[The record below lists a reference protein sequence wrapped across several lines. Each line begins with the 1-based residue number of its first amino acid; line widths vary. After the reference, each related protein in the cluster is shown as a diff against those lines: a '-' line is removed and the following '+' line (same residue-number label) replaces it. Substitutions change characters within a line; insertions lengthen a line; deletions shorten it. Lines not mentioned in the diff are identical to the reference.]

1 MSVDLDWEQLTGG
14 PDGEALAESI
24 RAFIDHRFQ
33 QVALP
38 KMISAVKVHSFEFG
52 SVPPELEL
60 KDVSDPLPDFYE
72 DEDEDEDEDDED
84 EDEDDNNGNDNGG
97 APVDQPTIPLDG
109 FTQARGQQPGV
120 DQKSVRG
127 LPNRRSSIDRKPLAP
142 PESQIPSAASVRPPL
157 NVPRPP
163 LSRSSTPGI
172 PGGTSNLS
180 YFHLPLSAGLS
191 GAATPFGA
199 FGGPHGWLEQAH
211 GPWHHH
217 ETGPADRRLSSPE
230 ATSNNMQDLDDKLEA
245 IPETP
250 KEKASEDLQI
260 VTHVRY
266 SGDIKLTLSAD
277 ILLDYPMPS
286 FAGIPLQL
294 KVTGMTFDGIAILAY
309 IKHKAHFCFLS
320 PEDADALVGGY
331 TSNSDDED
339 SQKSQQTHKPVG
351 KLFEQIRV
359 ESEIGRRASGKQSLK
374 NVSKVEKFVLEQVRR
389 IFENE
394 FVYPSFWTF
403 LV

>member
-1 MSVDLDWEQLTGG
+1 MSLDLDWDQLTGG

-24 RAFIDHRFQ
+24 RAFIDDRFQ
-33 QVALP
+33 KVALP
-38 KMISAVKVHSFEFG
+38 KMISSVKVLAFEFG
-52 SVPPELEL
+52 SVAPELEL

-72 DEDEDEDEDDED
+72 DDEDDEAGPISPESVD
-84 EDEDDNNGNDNGG
+84 QQTGAGSPRAGRANIHASTNTAAQKPSESRNQHNGG
-97 APVDQPTIPLDG
+97 ASSTSDTRQMMSHFGPWPSNE
-109 FTQARGQQPGV
+109 ASR
-120 DQKSVRG
+120 
-127 LPNRRSSIDRKPLAP
+127 PNLT
-142 PESQIPSAASVRPPL
+142 
-157 NVPRPP
+157 
-163 LSRSSTPGI
+163 RSSTPGI
-172 PGGTSNLS
+172 PGGTSNMS

-199 FGGPHGWLEQAH
+199 FGGPHGWLDQAH

-217 ETGPADRRLSSPE
+217 ETGPNGRRISPPGDPDDLPPTTGEKLQAIPE
-230 ATSNNMQDLDDKLEA
+230 AT
-245 IPETP
+245 
-250 KEKASEDLQI
+250 KEKASEDVQI
-260 VTHVRY
+260 VAHVRY
-266 SGDIKLTLSAD
+266 SGDVKLTLTAD

-286 FAGIPLQL
+286 FVGIPLQL
-294 KVTGMTFDGIAILAY
+294 KVTGMTFDGIAVVAY
-309 IKHKAHFCFLS
+309 IKDKAHFCFLS
-320 PEDADALVGGY
+320 PEDADALVGGEDR
-331 TSNSDDED
+331 SSEEDEAKG
-339 SQKSQQTHKPVG
+339 QAEVRKPVG